1 MVTRAAL
8 DNFGASRLSASFAA
22 EPKATEPDANFTVRE
37 VDLVVG
43 TGLGDGSAVGLGVAV
58 GFGVG
63 AGVGDGVG
71 DGVGVITGV
80 GSGVDGGEVVVTGAG
95 AGAGICLKLAI
106 SVWSA
111 VTTAKV

>member
-1 MVTRAAL
+1 MRAAL

-22 EPKATEPDANFTVRE
+22 ELKAAEPDANFTVRE

-43 TGLGDGSAVGLGVAV
+43 TGLGDGSAV

>member
-1 MVTRAAL
+1 MVMRAAV

-22 EPKATEPDANFTVRE
+22 ELKAAEPDANFTVRE
-37 VDLVVG
+37 VDLVAG

-71 DGVGVITGV
+71 DGVGAGV

-95 AGAGICLKLAI
+95 AGAGIALKLAI

-111 VTTAKV
+111 VTAAKM

>member
-22 EPKATEPDANFTVRE
+22 EPKAAEPDANFTVRE
-37 VDLVVG
+37 VDLVAG
-43 TGLGDGSAVGLGVAV
+43 AGIGDGSAV

-111 VTTAKV
+111 VTAAKV